1 MLLSRFGLLRE
12 KAQGMKAWGLPGSR
26 RAPLSR
32 FAPGFLKEKVRAR
45 EGQALVETVMT
56 TGFLV
61 ALALVLD
68 KSLGPIVVKA
78 FENIA
83 KALSSVGP

>member
-1 MLLSRFGLLRE
+1 
-12 KAQGMKAWGLPGSR
+12 MKAWELGTRLGTAIQAIAVWRTGP
-26 RAPLSR
+26 R
-32 FAPGFLKEKVRAR
+32 FLETLCAKVRAR
-45 EGQALVETVMT
+45 DGQALVETVMT

-68 KSLGPIVVKA
+68 KSLIPIVVKA
-78 FENIA
+78 FDHIA

>member
-1 MLLSRFGLLRE
+1 MGTRLGALVQHSIARLRTRVVSLASR
-12 KAQGMKAWGLPGSR
+12 A
-26 RAPLSR
+26 
-32 FAPGFLKEKVRAR
+32 RAR

-68 KSLGPIVVKA
+68 KTLIPIVAKA
-78 FENIA
+78 FEHIA
-83 KALSSVGP
+83 NALSSVGP

>member
-1 MLLSRFGLLRE
+1 
-12 KAQGMKAWGLPGSR
+12 MKAWELSTRLGTAIQANRGWRTGL
-26 RAPLSR
+26 R
-32 FAPGFLKEKVRAR
+32 FLERTLPARAR
-45 EGQALVETVMT
+45 ARDGQALVETVMT

-68 KSLGPIVVKA
+68 KSLIPIVVKA
-78 FENIA
+78 FDHIA